1 MIMKCQKRLLNNSS
15 TSSSIQ
21 MEWTSILYSILSFR
35 QKKSDEMMKINYH
48 QHFYIRQSDL
58 NGHRQI
64 NWLFKSCEKQR
75 KDSFKLIVT
84 KLYMNAYLS
93 LSFFLYAHSQPYTSQ
108 IVDGTN
114 DINIYIIF
122 IIICLFSIWSEYFT
136 INKLLSWT
144 NSILFNCLT
153 FC

>member
-1 MIMKCQKRLLNNSS
+1 MIMKCQKRLLNNLS

-21 MEWTSILYSILSFR
+21 MEWTSILYSVLSFR

-48 QHFYIRQSDL
+48 KHSYIRQSDF

-84 KLYMNAYLS
+84 KLYMNACLS
-93 LSFFLYAHSQPYTSQ
+93 LFFLFVCALATVHISNSRLNKRYKY
-108 IVDGTN
+108 
-114 DINIYIIF
+114 IYNFYYHLSVFNLKRIF
-122 IIICLFSIWSEYFT
+122 YYKQVVVL
-136 INKLLSWT
+136 NK
-144 NSILFNCLT
+144 
-153 FC
+153 